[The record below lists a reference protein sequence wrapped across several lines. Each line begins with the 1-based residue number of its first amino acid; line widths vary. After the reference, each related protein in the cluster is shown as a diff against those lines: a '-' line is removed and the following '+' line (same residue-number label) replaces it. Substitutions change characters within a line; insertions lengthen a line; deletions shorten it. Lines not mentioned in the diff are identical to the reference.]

1 MKKAKDVEIN
11 KPDLTS
17 VKLAPLAQK
26 KCFKNI
32 FLAAVLSVIIH
43 AGLFIGVYCQAS
55 NNTGS
60 QPSGQNGIR
69 LEVDLSALNPANLAN
84 RNAHFAAGAAGAGGT
99 AGTANTANTASTGGN
114 EAKHDQGKQKIPSEK
129 NKLLAKNA
137 SPTQASQN
145 KSLAK
150 QAQASSQSS
159 VTSGSLGAAGLA
171 NSGGAVDSGGAV
183 ESAGVAESGGT
194 AQGLANSLANSGHT
208 QGQGAGPV
216 AGSTTGS
223 TAGAGNSTP
232 TIINNPKPNYPTLAR
247 QRGQEGLVLLIVQVD
262 EKGQPGPIK
271 IKTSSG
277 YPMLDQAA
285 LKGIQKWKFQPARL
299 AGLPMAGSVLVPVEF
314 KLQD

>member
-171 NSGGAVDSGGAV
+171 NSGGAVDSGGA
-183 ESAGVAESGGT
+183 T
-194 AQGLANSLANSGHT
+194 T
-208 QGQGAGPV
+208 
-216 AGSTTGS
+216 GSTAGS

-232 TIINNPKPNYPTLAR
+232 TIINNPKPNYPALAR

>member
-84 RNAHFAAGAAGAGGT
+84 RNAHFAAGAGGT
-99 AGTANTANTASTGGN
+99 AGAASTANTAGPASTGGN

-150 QAQASSQSS
+150 QTQASSQSS

-171 NSGGAVDSGGAV
+171 NSGGAVDSGG
-183 ESAGVAESGGT
+183 VAESGGT

-208 QGQGAGPV
+208 QGQGAGPL

-232 TIINNPKPNYPTLAR
+232 TIINNPKPNYPALAR

>member
-84 RNAHFAAGAAGAGGT
+84 RNAHFAAGAGGT
-99 AGTANTANTASTGGN
+99 AGAASTANTAGPASTGGN

-150 QAQASSQSS
+150 QTQASSQSS

-171 NSGGAVDSGGAV
+171 NSGGAVDSGG
-183 ESAGVAESGGT
+183 VAESGGT

-208 QGQGAGPV
+208 QGQGAGPL